1 MMCSNGI
8 RVWILYCDRIPKT
21 VSLESLMALLES
33 AFSDL
38 AGAQRA
44 YGLVGALS
52 NLILCDLFS

>member
-1 MMCSNGI
+1 
-8 RVWILYCDRIPKT
+8 
-21 VSLESLMALLES
+21 MALLES

-52 NLILCDLFS
+52 NLILDKILNAIVQPATTISPHHPHSLTTIQKTC